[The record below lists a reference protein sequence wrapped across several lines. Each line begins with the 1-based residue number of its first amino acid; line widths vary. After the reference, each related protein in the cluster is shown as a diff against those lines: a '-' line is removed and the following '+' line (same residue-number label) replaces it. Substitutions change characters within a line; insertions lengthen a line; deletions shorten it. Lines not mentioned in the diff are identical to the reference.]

1 MEVRNRPRCACEGLA
16 LHAPADTEA
25 LVATSP
31 SSPAASFRTLR
42 ATTRVYQYVFDTLAW
57 LLAIVVAIWLR
68 YEFTFRDT
76 NWLAVAG
83 IWLLAALAQFIAGRI
98 LSLYRRRYH
107 VGSFD
112 EVLSLSG
119 TVLLVFITIG
129 LPAVLFGAQ
138 LGVPRSTAFIAAP
151 LAFLAMALTRYFR
164 RVAQERA
171 SRPGDGA
178 VPVLVYGAGF
188 VGSSLIKRMRTDRDS
203 RFNPVGIIDD
213 APEQANAVRS
223 GVKVLGSGADMARVA
238 QATGASTL
246 IVAIAR
252 ADASLLQRISDLA
265 ADADLRV
272 LVTPPLD
279 EMIEGRRSMGDLRDL
294 SIEDIIGRHPVDT
307 DVATVAG
314 YLTDK
319 RVLITGAG
327 GSIGAELCRQ
337 IAKFGPAEL
346 MMLDRD
352 ESALQAVQISISGH
366 GLLHTRDV
374 VLADIRD
381 REALRELMLE
391 RRPQVVFHAA
401 ALKHLP
407 MLEQYPDEAWKTNV
421 LGTRNVLEAAF
432 AADVDTFVNISTDK
446 AANPTSVLGH
456 SKRLAER
463 ITASFAE
470 RGGGRYLS
478 VRFGNV
484 LGSRGS
490 MLPTFTALIEAGGPL
505 TVTHPDVTR
514 YFMTIPEACQLVV
527 QAGGI
532 GRPGE
537 VLILDMGEPVKIL
550 DVAKRMIRMSGKPI
564 EIIYT
569 GLRPHEKLHEELI
582 GVGEHDE
589 RPFHSKITHAQG
601 EPLDVSGLNKSR
613 WDAYWT
619 SEDERDLRTHH
630 SEGDRVSGATAPI
643 TQTGRGAAQ

>member
-1 MEVRNRPRCACEGLA
+1 MRAN
-16 LHAPADTEA
+16 
-25 LVATSP
+25 
-31 SSPAASFRTLR
+31 LR
-42 ATTRVYQYVFDTLAW
+42 IFQYIFDALAW
-57 LLAIVVAIWLR
+57 LVALVVAVWLR
-68 YEFTFRDT
+68 YEFGFRDT
-76 NWLAVAG
+76 NWVAMLLVCLVAAGAQLGAGLA
-83 IWLLAALAQFIAGRI
+83 

-112 EVLSLSG
+112 EVLSLAGS
-119 TVLLVFITIG
+119 VLLTAVVIG
-129 LPAVLFGAQ
+129 LPILIFGTQ
-138 LGVPRSTAFIAAP
+138 IGVPRSTPLIAAP

-164 RVAQERA
+164 RVVQERA
-171 SRPGDGA
+171 SRPTSQA
-178 VPVLVYGAGF
+178 APVLIYGAGF
-188 VGSSLIKRMRTDRDS
+188 VGSSLVKRMRTDSKS

-213 APEQANAVRS
+213 APELANAVRS
-223 GVKVLGSGADMARVA
+223 GVRVLGTGNDLARIA
-238 QATGASTL
+238 QVTGATAL

-252 ADASLLQRISDLA
+252 ADASLLQRISDQA
-265 ADADLRV
+265 AEADVRV
-272 LVTPPLD
+272 LVMPPLEEILD
-279 EMIEGRRSMGDLRDL
+279 GRRGMNDLRDI

-319 RVLITGAG
+319 RVLVTGAG

-366 GLLHTRDV
+366 GLLHTNDV
-374 VLADIRD
+374 ILGDIRD
-381 REALRELMLE
+381 AAVMHEIMADRH
-391 RRPQVVFHAA
+391 PHVVFHAA

-421 LGTRNVLEAAF
+421 LGTLNMLEGALAAG
-432 AADVDTFVNISTDK
+432 VETFVNISTDK

-463 ITASFAE
+463 LTASFAE
-470 RGGGRYLS
+470 RGQGRYLS

-505 TVTHPDVTR
+505 TVTHPDITR

-532 GRPGE
+532 GRPAE

-564 EIIYT
+564 EIVYT

-582 GVGEHDE
+582 GAGERDE
-589 RPFHSKITHAQG
+589 RPFHKKITHAQG
-601 EPLDVSGLNKSR
+601 EPLRAEQLDWPR
-613 WDAYWT
+613 WTAYWT
-619 SEDERDLRTHH
+619 SERERSH
-630 SEGDRVSGATAPI
+630 GGYDRDDVNVAGATAPI
-643 TQTGRGAAQ
+643 VPIRSDLETFR

>member
-1 MEVRNRPRCACEGLA
+1 V
-16 LHAPADTEA
+16 
-25 LVATSP
+25 
-31 SSPAASFRTLR
+31 AASAGSGTTLR
-42 ATTRVYQYVFDTLAW
+42 SIRASMRVFQYCFDAMAW
-57 LLAIVVAIWLR
+57 IVAVVVAVWLR
-68 YEFTFRDT
+68 YEFHFQDT
-76 NWLAVAG
+76 NWIAMAVICLVAAVAQLG
-83 IWLLAALAQFIAGRI
+83 AGLM
-98 LSLYRRRYH
+98 LSLYRRRYQ

-119 TVLLVFITIG
+119 SVLLTAAVIGVPILVFGNEI
-129 LPAVLFGAQ
+129 
-138 LGVPRSTAFIAAP
+138 GVPRSTPLIAAP

-164 RVAQERA
+164 RVVIERA
-171 SRPGDGA
+171 SRPTGNA
-178 VPVLVYGAGF
+178 APVLIYGAGF
-188 VGSSLIKRMRTDRDS
+188 VGSSLVKRMRTDSQS

-213 APEQANAVRS
+213 APELANAVRS
-223 GVKVLGSGADMARVA
+223 GVHVLGTGADLRQIA
-238 QATGASTL
+238 QVTGATAL
-246 IVAIAR
+246 VVAIAR
-252 ADASLLQRISDLA
+252 ADATMLQRISDQA
-265 ADADLRV
+265 AEADLRV
-272 LVTPPLD
+272 LVMPPLD
-279 EMIEGRRSMGDLRDL
+279 DILDGRRSMGDLQDI

-319 RVLITGAG
+319 RVLVTGAG

-366 GLLHTRDV
+366 GLLDTKDV

-381 REALRELMLE
+381 SDAIRELMDE

-421 LGTRNVLEAAF
+421 MGTLNVLEAAH
-432 AADVDTFVNISTDK
+432 AAGVETFVNISTDK

-463 ITASFAE
+463 LTASFAE
-470 RGGGRYLS
+470 RGSGRYLS

-505 TVTHPDVTR
+505 TVTHPDITR

-537 VLILDMGEPVKIL
+537 VLILDMGQPVKIL

-564 EIIYT
+564 EIVYT

-582 GVGEHDE
+582 GAGEHDE
-589 RPFHSKITHAQG
+589 RPFHSKITHTQG
-601 EPLDVSGLNKSR
+601 EPLEISGLSKSR
-613 WDAYWT
+613 WDAHWT
-619 SEDERDLRTHH
+619 SEHERAVRQHH
-630 SEGDRVSGATAPI
+630 RNDDNMSGATAPI
-643 TQTGRGAAQ
+643 MRIQSGRGAAQ

>member
-1 MEVRNRPRCACEGLA
+1 MAFSARSGTTFRSIR
-16 LHAPADTEA
+16 
-25 LVATSP
+25 
-31 SSPAASFRTLR
+31 ASM
-42 ATTRVYQYVFDTLAW
+42 RVFQYFFDAIAW
-57 LLAIVVAIWLR
+57 MVAIVVAVWLR
-68 YEFTFRDT
+68 FEFAFADT
-76 NWLAVAG
+76 NWWAMLAICFAAAVAQ
-83 IWLLAALAQFIAGRI
+83 LAAGVV

-119 TVLLVFITIG
+119 SVLLTAALIG
-129 LPAVLFGAQ
+129 IPILIFGAQ
-138 LGVPRSTAFIAAP
+138 IGVPRSTPLIAAP

-164 RVAQERA
+164 RVVQERQ
-171 SRPGDGA
+171 SRPTDQA
-178 VPVLVYGAGF
+178 APVLVYGAGF
-188 VGSSLIKRMRTDRDS
+188 VGSSLVKRMRTDSQS
-203 RFNPVGIIDD
+203 RFNPVGIVDD
-213 APEQANAVRS
+213 APELKNAVRS
-223 GVKVLGSGADMARVA
+223 GVRVLGTGADLPQIA
-238 QATGASTL
+238 QDTGATSL
-246 IVAIAR
+246 VVAIAR
-252 ADASLLQRISDLA
+252 ADAMMLQRISDYA
-265 ADADLRV
+265 AVADLRV
-272 LVTPPLD
+272 LVMPPLD
-279 EMIEGRRSMGDLRDL
+279 DILEGRRGMGDLREI

-319 RVLITGAG
+319 RVLVTGAG

-352 ESALQAVQISISGH
+352 ESSLQAAQISISGH
-366 GLLHTRDV
+366 GLLHTKDV

-381 REALRELMLE
+381 AEAIQELMDE

-421 LGTRNVLEAAF
+421 LGSLNVLEAAF
-432 AADVDTFVNISTDK
+432 AAGVETFVNISTDK

-463 ITASFAE
+463 LTASFAQ
-470 RGGGRYLS
+470 RGKGRYLS

-490 MLPTFTALIEAGGPL
+490 MLPTFTALIDAGGPL
-505 TVTHPDVTR
+505 TVTHPDITR

-537 VLILDMGEPVKIL
+537 VLILDMGQPVKIL

-564 EIIYT
+564 EIVYT

-582 GVGEHDE
+582 GAGEQDD
-589 RPFHSKITHAQG
+589 RPFHDKITHAQG
-601 EPLDVSGLNKSR
+601 EPLDASGLSKAQ
-613 WDAYWT
+613 WDAHWE
-619 SEDERDLRTHH
+619 SEVQQRLREESGRDNA
-630 SEGDRVSGATAPI
+630 SIAGATAPI
-643 TQTGRGAAQ
+643 VPLFKQRNS

>member
-1 MEVRNRPRCACEGLA
+1 M
-16 LHAPADTEA
+16 
-25 LVATSP
+25 
-31 SSPAASFRTLR
+31 
-42 ATTRVYQYVFDTLAW
+42 RVYQYLFDAIAW
-57 LLAIVVAIWLR
+57 IVAIIVAIWLR
-68 YEFTFRDT
+68 YEFAFGNT
-76 NWLAVAG
+76 NW
-83 IWLLAALAQFIAGRI
+83 ISLLAIVATAVLVQLGAGLI
-98 LSLYRRRYH
+98 LNLYRRRYQ

-112 EVLSLSG
+112 EVLSLVGSV
-119 TVLLVFITIG
+119 VLTFIVIAI
-129 LPAVLFGAQ
+129 PIVIFGAEI
-138 LGVPRSTAFIAAP
+138 GIPRSTPLIAAP

-164 RVAQERA
+164 RVVTERS
-171 SRPGDGA
+171 SRPTDDA
-178 VPVLVYGAGF
+178 APVLVYGAGF
-188 VGSSLIKRMRTDRDS
+188 VGSSLVKRMRTDSKS

-223 GVKVLGSGADMARVA
+223 GVHVLGSGVDLPRIA
-238 QATGASTL
+238 QATGATAVV
-246 IVAIAR
+246 IAIAR
-252 ADASLLQRISDLA
+252 ADATLFQRITDYA
-265 ADADLRV
+265 VEADLRV
-272 LVTPPLD
+272 LVMPPLD
-279 EMIEGRRSMGDLRDL
+279 DILDGRRGMGDLREI

-319 RVLITGAG
+319 RVLVTGAG

-352 ESALQAVQISISGH
+352 ESALQAVQISIAGH
-366 GLLHTRDV
+366 GLLHTKDV
-374 VLADIRD
+374 LLADIRD
-381 REALRELMLE
+381 AETMREVMDE

-421 LGTRNVLEAAF
+421 LGSRNVLEAAF
-432 AADVDTFVNISTDK
+432 AADVETFVNISTDK

-463 ITASFAE
+463 LTASVAE
-470 RGGGRYLS
+470 RGKGRYLS

-505 TVTHPDVTR
+505 TVTHPDITR

-537 VLILDMGEPVKIL
+537 VLILDMGQPVKIL

-564 EIIYT
+564 EIVYT

-582 GVGEHDE
+582 GAGEHDD
-589 RPFHSKITHAQG
+589 RPFHPKITHAQG
-601 EPLDVSGLNKSR
+601 EPVDSAELNKSR
-613 WDAYWT
+613 WDAHWA
-619 SEDERDLRTHH
+619 SEHERNLREH
-630 SEGDRVSGATAPI
+630 SSKEGNVAGATAPVMRL
-643 TQTGRGAAQ
+643 QSGQGSAQ